1 MGVEH
6 LAFILAVALGFL
18 WFFALL
24 AEKYNFITLGGPI
37 VRWDHPA
44 ERLAGWVSGV
54 LGQRK
59 LFKDKAPGVMHFF
72 IFYTFVVLLIITL
85 DFLVRGI
92 FPGVLPY
99 QGPVASVLST
109 LSDILTVLVLAA
121 LIMAAVRRYV
131 VRVPRLERNVDAAV
145 ILGLIGVVVLGDF
158 GIESFTLALHPHL
171 YYAPLGLVVAGWLR
185 PMGPAA
191 LSHTLTVITWVKLL
205 DLLSFMVY
213 LPYSKHF
220 HMVAAPVN
228 AYVRNL
234 EPRGRLP
241 KLDLEDES
249 RESFGVGQ
257 VTDLT
262 WHDLLDAYAC
272 VQCGRCTAQCPA
284 HQAGKSLSPKQI
296 IVNLRQQLE
305 AVGPILRKPAED
317 RTAGELGKLAVPMA
331 GGVVATDD
339 LWACTTCGACVEA
352 CPVFDEHVVK
362 IVGMRQHLVL
372 TQGEFPA
379 EAQSFFRNLEG
390 ASANPWGLPRE
401 RRGELAAALELKDLS
416 RGDHA
421 EVLFWVGCMGTYDE
435 RARKTTVATLQLMKA
450 AGVDVGL
457 LGPLESCTGD
467 AARRLGNE
475 YLYQAL
481 AQQNVDT
488 LNDLGVHTIVTTCPH
503 CFNTIQHEY
512 PQFGGQ
518 YTVIHHSDF
527 LAKLLAGGR
536 LQPAAGE
543 RRTVT
548 YHDSCYLG
556 RYNGIY
562 DAPRGA
568 LASIPNVSLVEMA
581 RHRDKGF
588 CCGAGGGR
596 MWLEE
601 PAGHRVNVNRS
612 EEAVATGANV
622 VATACPFCLTMIRDG
637 VQAVDGG
644 EGVEVRDLAE
654 LLAESVLG
662 A

>member
-24 AEKYNFITLGGPI
+24 AEKFRLVALGGPI
-37 VRWDHPA
+37 VRWDHPV
-44 ERLAGWVSGV
+44 ERLSGWVSGV

-109 LSDILTVLVLAA
+109 LSDILTVLVLVA
-121 LIMAAVRRYV
+121 LVMAAVRRYV

-171 YYAPLGLVVAGWLR
+171 YYAPLGLVVAGWVR
-185 PMGPAA
+185 PIGPVA
-191 LSHTLTVITWVKLL
+191 LSHTLTVITWVKLV

-284 HQAGKSLSPKQI
+284 HQVGKSLSPKQI

-305 AVGPILRKPAED
+305 AVGPILLKSAVD
-317 RTAGELGKLAVPMA
+317 RTAEEVGMLAVPMA

-372 TQGEFPA
+372 TQGEFPP
-379 EAQSFFRNLEG
+379 EAQSFFRNLES
-390 ASANPWGLPRE
+390 ASNPWGLPRE
-401 RRGELAAALELKDLS
+401 RRGELNQELALKDLS

-421 EVLFWVGCMGTYDE
+421 EVLFWVGCMGTYDD
-435 RARKTTVATLQLMKA
+435 RARKVTVSALRLMKA

-457 LGPLESCTGD
+457 LGPLENCTGD

-488 LNDLGVHTIVTTCPH
+488 LNDLGVKTIVTTCPH
-503 CFNTIQHEY
+503 CFNTIQNEY
-512 PQFGGQ
+512 PQFGGE
-518 YTVIHHSDF
+518 YTVIHHSDY
-527 LAKLLAGGR
+527 LAQLVAEGR
-536 LQPAAGE
+536 LTPAAGDA
-543 RRTVT
+543 RTVT

-562 DAPRGA
+562 DAPRAA
-568 LASIPNVSLVEMA
+568 LSSIPNVTLVEMD
-581 RHRDKGF
+581 RSREKGF

-601 PAGHRVNVNRS
+601 PVGHRVNVNRS
-612 EEAVATGANV
+612 EEAIATGADV

-637 VQAVDGG
+637 VQAVDGEDG
-644 EGVEVRDLAE
+644 RVQVRDFAE
-654 LLAESVLG
+654 LLADSVLG

>member
-1 MGVEH
+1 
-6 LAFILAVALGFL
+6 
-18 WFFALL
+18 
-24 AEKYNFITLGGPI
+24 
-37 VRWDHPA
+37 
-44 ERLAGWVSGV
+44 
-54 LGQRK
+54 
-59 LFKDKAPGVMHFF
+59 
-72 IFYTFVVLLIITL
+72 VVLLIITL
-85 DFLVRGI
+85 DFLAHGI
-92 FPGVLPY
+92 FGVLPY
-99 QGPVASVLST
+99 EGPVASVLST
-109 LSDILTVLVLAA
+109 MSDVLTVLVLAA
-121 LIMAAVRRYV
+121 LVMAFVRRYV
-131 VRVPRLERNVDAAV
+131 VRVPRLERNVDAWV
-145 ILGLIGVVVLGDF
+145 ILGLIFVVVVSDF
-158 GIESFTLALHPHL
+158 GIESLTLGLHPHL
-171 YYAPLGLVVAGWLR
+171 FYAPLGILVASWLR
-185 PMGPAA
+185 PMGAVA
-191 LSHTLTVITWVKLL
+191 LGRTLEIITWIKLV

-241 KLDLEDES
+241 KLDLEDDT

-284 HQAGKSLSPKQI
+284 HQTGKSLSPKQV
-296 IVNLRQQLE
+296 IVDIRQHLE
-305 AVGPILRKPAED
+305 RVGPILRTPESE
-317 RTAGELGKLAVPMA
+317 RTAAQAALLEVPLA
-331 GGVVATDD
+331 GGVVPTED

-379 EAQSFFRNLEG
+379 EAQSFFRNLE
-390 ASANPWGLPRE
+390 SSSNPWGLPME
-401 RRGELAAALELKDLS
+401 RRGELAAELDLKDLS

-421 EVLFWVGCMGTYDE
+421 EVLYWVGCMGVYDD
-435 RARKTTVATLQLMKA
+435 RARRVTVSTLRLMKA

-457 LGPLESCTGD
+457 LGPLEQCTGD

-475 YLYQAL
+475 YLFQTL
-481 AQQNVDT
+481 AQANVAT
-488 LNDLGVHTIVTTCPH
+488 LNDLGVTTIVTTCPH
-503 CFNTIQHEY
+503 CFNTIQNEY
-512 PQFGGQ
+512 PQFGGS
-518 YTVIHHSDF
+518 YEVIHHSDY
-527 LAKLLAGGR
+527 LARLVADGR
-536 LQPAAGE
+536 LKPTEGSE
-543 RRTVT
+543 RTIT

-562 DAPRGA
+562 DAPRQA
-568 LASIPNVSLVEMA
+568 LESIPHVKLVEMP
-581 RHRDKGF
+581 RHRETSF

-601 PAGHRVNVNRS
+601 PVGKRVNVNRS
-612 EEAVATGANV
+612 EEAVATGADT
-622 VATACPFCLTMIRDG
+622 VATACPFCLAMIRDG
-637 VQAVDGG
+637 VQAVDQSNA
-644 EGVEVRDLAE
+644 VQVRDFAE

>member
-1 MGVEH
+1 MGIEQ

-24 AEKYNFITLGGPI
+24 AEKFSLVALGGPI

-44 ERLAGWVSGV
+44 ERLTGWLSGV
-54 LGQRK
+54 MGQRK
-59 LFKDKAPGVMHFF
+59 LFKDKAPGIMHFF
-72 IFYTFVVLLIITL
+72 IFYAFVVLLIITL

-121 LIMAAVRRYV
+121 LVMAAVRRYV
-131 VRVPRLERNVDAAV
+131 VRVPRLERSVDAAL
-145 ILGLIGVVVLGDF
+145 ILSLIAVVVLADF
-158 GIESFTLALHPHL
+158 GIESFTLALSPHL
-171 YYAPLGLVVAGWLR
+171 YFAPLGLVVAAWIR
-185 PMGPAA
+185 PMGSVA
-191 LSHTLTVITWVKLL
+191 LSHALIVITWVKLVA
-205 DLLSFMVY
+205 LLSFMVY
-213 LPYSKHF
+213 LPHSKHF

-241 KLDLEDES
+241 KLDLEDDT

-272 VQCGRCTAQCPA
+272 VQCGRCTAECPA
-284 HQAGKSLSPKQI
+284 HQVGKSLSPKQI

-305 AVGPILRKPAED
+305 AVGPILRKPAGE
-317 RTAGELGKLAVPMA
+317 RTAEELDRLAVPMA
-331 GGVVATDD
+331 GGVVAAGD

-362 IVGMRQHLVL
+362 IVGMREHLVL
-372 TQGEFPA
+372 TQGEFPS
-379 EAQSFFRNLEG
+379 EAQSFFRNVES
-390 ASANPWGLPRE
+390 ASNPWGLPRE
-401 RRGELAAALELKDLS
+401 RRGELVQELALKDLS

-421 EVLFWVGCMGTYDE
+421 EVLFWVGCMGTYDD
-435 RARKTTVATLQLMKA
+435 RARRATVSTLRLMKA

-457 LGPLESCTGD
+457 LGPLENCTGD

-475 YLYQAL
+475 YLYQVL

-488 LNDLGVHTIVTTCPH
+488 LNDLGVKTIVTTCPH
-503 CFNTIQHEY
+503 CFNTIQNEY
-512 PQFGGQ
+512 PQFGGV
-518 YTVIHHSDF
+518 YTVIHHSDY
-527 LAKLLAGGR
+527 LAQLVAEGR
-536 LQPAAGE
+536 LTPAEGDSQ
-543 RRTVT
+543 TVT

-562 DAPRGA
+562 DAPRAA
-568 LASIPNVSLVEMA
+568 LSRIPNVTLVEME
-581 RHRDKGF
+581 RRREKGF

-601 PAGHRVNVNRS
+601 PAGHRVNVNRA
-612 EEAVATGANV
+612 EEAVATGASI

-637 VQAVDGG
+637 VQAVGG
-644 EGVEVRDLAE
+644 DARVLVRDFAE
-654 LLAESVLG
+654 LLADAVLG
-662 A
+662 G